1 MKKTLLLSLMLLFA
15 TATFAQTRASF
26 VSESF
31 DSKDFPEGWSIQGLG
46 TSGSWSISSSN
57 NAGGSPN
64 ELMLYYNPAF
74 NGVSRIVMNTV
85 DLTNVE
91 SVVVQFKHY
100 LDNYSGSH
108 LIGIATSSDGGTTWN
123 TGWSQNYELTG
134 TNVVN
139 QVITTPDMGKANVQ
153 FCMFYEGNSY
163 NVNSWCFDDFE
174 IFVQE
179 EFDLK
184 VVSIDIPEII
194 PAGETDIV
202 FTVQNIGKSIVNYF
216 EAEIYCNDWCTP
228 ITVIVDQ
235 TLSPFEK
242 KQINLSNYSPEQL
255 IAEYSYGY
263 YNVSVNI
270 LNVDG
275 NDDDDINNNFMEKNV
290 FAAWGKTQRTTM
302 IEHFSSSTCGPC
314 VSVNNTMNAVTS
326 NNPGKYT
333 YTKYQMNWPSPGD
346 LYYTPECATR
356 LSFYACDALPSVFF
370 NGKLISPS
378 EAQNL
383 LDIDSNVPAYTNIRG
398 AFDVEGNTI
407 NIIADFMSYVKLEN
421 VAAFI
426 SINEKETTGNVGS
439 NGETSFHHVF
449 MKMLEDAN
457 GNIINL
463 EPGKYHR
470 FELSF
475 DMSSTNVED
484 MDDLE
489 VALWLQNMNTHEV
502 YNSKFAYE
510 YSDHY
515 YPIQNLR
522 ETTASKGKR
531 TFSWDVPEQGTPTGY
546 KVYVDGMLAEV
557 NTQNT
562 YVETES
568 SKSLLLVE
576 VIALYEGGKTSVAV
590 IDKFGSGTDVM
601 ENKETSNFGV
611 YPNPTSDYVRLSN
624 IGEQQSVLKV
634 YNVMGMMVDEIEIDS
649 NNMQINISDY
659 KSGIYF
665 FNINGEV
672 VKVIKK

>member
-216 EAEIYCNDWCTP
+216 EAEI
-228 ITVIVDQ
+228 
-235 TLSPFEK
+235 
-242 KQINLSNYSPEQL
+242 
-255 IAEYSYGY
+255 
-263 YNVSVNI
+263 
-270 LNVDG
+270 
-275 NDDDDINNNFMEKNV
+275 
-290 FAAWGKTQRTTM
+290 
-302 IEHFSSSTCGPC
+302 HSTK
-314 VSVNNTMNAVTS
+314 M
-326 NNPGKYT
+326 
-333 YTKYQMNWPSPGD
+333 
-346 LYYTPECATR
+346 
-356 LSFYACDALPSVFF
+356 SFYKIL
-370 NGKLISPS
+370 
-378 EAQNL
+378 
-383 LDIDSNVPAYTNIRG
+383 
-398 AFDVEGNTI
+398 
-407 NIIADFMSYVKLEN
+407 
-421 VAAFI
+421 
-426 SINEKETTGNVGS
+426 
-439 NGETSFHHVF
+439 
-449 MKMLEDAN
+449 
-457 GNIINL
+457 
-463 EPGKYHR
+463 
-470 FELSF
+470 
-475 DMSSTNVED
+475 
-484 MDDLE
+484 
-489 VALWLQNMNTHEV
+489 
-502 YNSKFAYE
+502 
-510 YSDHY
+510 
-515 YPIQNLR
+515 
-522 ETTASKGKR
+522 
-531 TFSWDVPEQGTPTGY
+531 
-546 KVYVDGMLAEV
+546 
-557 NTQNT
+557 
-562 YVETES
+562 
-568 SKSLLLVE
+568 
-576 VIALYEGGKTSVAV
+576 
-590 IDKFGSGTDVM
+590 
-601 ENKETSNFGV
+601 
-611 YPNPTSDYVRLSN
+611 
-624 IGEQQSVLKV
+624 
-634 YNVMGMMVDEIEIDS
+634 
-649 NNMQINISDY
+649 
-659 KSGIYF
+659 
-665 FNINGEV
+665 
-672 VKVIKK
+672 